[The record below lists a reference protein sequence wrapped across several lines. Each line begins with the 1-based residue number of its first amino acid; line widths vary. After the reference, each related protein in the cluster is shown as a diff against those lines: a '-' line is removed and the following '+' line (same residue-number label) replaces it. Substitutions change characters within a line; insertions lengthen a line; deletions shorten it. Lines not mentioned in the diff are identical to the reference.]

1 MKRYFIYLS
10 FRGTNYQGWQVQPG
24 KDTIQQRLND
34 ALSTCLRED
43 ISVVGAGRTDSGV
56 HARKFVA
63 HFDCNES
70 LTDID
75 DTIYHLNHLLPRDI
89 AVYNIQQVKNDAHA
103 RFDAKSRTYEYM
115 ITTSKDPFAVD
126 LKYHVEYEIDIDK
139 MNNSARCLLEYR
151 DFKSFCKS
159 NSDVKTHFCHVQQA
173 NWQKSGKNFMFT
185 ITADRFLRNMV
196 RAVVGSLLDV
206 GKGKSDIDNFRHIIE
221 QKDRRYAGYSVP
233 AKGLYLSDIRY

>member
-1 MKRYFIYLS
+1 LG

-24 KDTIQQRLND
+24 KDTIQLRVND
-34 ALSTCLRED
+34 ALSTFLQED
-43 ISVVGAGRTDSGV
+43 ILTVGAGRTDSGV
-56 HARKFVA
+56 HAIRFIA
-63 HFDCNES
+63 HFDCNAS
-70 LTDID
+70 LTNID

-89 AVYNIQQVKNDAHA
+89 AVYNIQHVKNDAHA
-103 RFDAKSRTYEYM
+103 RFDAKYRTYEYM

-126 LKYHVEYEIDIDK
+126 LKYQVEYELDIEI
-139 MNNSARCLLEYR
+139 MNHCAMCLLEYQ

-173 NWQKSGKNFMFT
+173 IWQKTGKNFIFT

-196 RAVVGSLLDV
+196 RAIVGSLLDV
-206 GKGKSDIDNFRHIIE
+206 GKGKSDIDNFKHIIE

-233 AKGLYLSDIRY
+233 ARGLYLSDIQY

>member
-70 LTDID
+70 LTDI
-75 DTIYHLNHLLPRDI
+75 
-89 AVYNIQQVKNDAHA
+89 
-103 RFDAKSRTYEYM
+103 
-115 ITTSKDPFAVD
+115 
-126 LKYHVEYEIDIDK
+126 
-139 MNNSARCLLEYR
+139 
-151 DFKSFCKS
+151 
-159 NSDVKTHFCHVQQA
+159 
-173 NWQKSGKNFMFT
+173 
-185 ITADRFLRNMV
+185 
-196 RAVVGSLLDV
+196 
-206 GKGKSDIDNFRHIIE
+206 
-221 QKDRRYAGYSVP
+221 
-233 AKGLYLSDIRY
+233 